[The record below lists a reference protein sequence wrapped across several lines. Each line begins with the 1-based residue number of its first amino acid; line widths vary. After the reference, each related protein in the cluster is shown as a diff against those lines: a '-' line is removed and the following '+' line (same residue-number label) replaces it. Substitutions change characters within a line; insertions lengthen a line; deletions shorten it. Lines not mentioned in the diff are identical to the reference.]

1 MSTLATADPNELR
14 PLLHERI
21 DQCSLEELD
30 AVRKLPLERAATRL
44 FEAMAAEAEADR
56 LAGKP
61 DAAVVEDTI
70 RDHRARHPYR

>member
-1 MSTLATADPNELR
+1 
-14 PLLHERI
+14 
-21 DQCSLEELD
+21 
-30 AVRKLPLERAATRL
+30 
-44 FEAMAAEAEADR
+44 MAAEAEADR